1 VGEQVT
7 AFKRATPAAFGTRRA
22 ITASAQRMSITNRTD
37 AEIARR
43 RSSANAAW
51 QEEAWTY
58 YDAIGEI
65 KFAYNLL
72 ASVTSRVRL
81 YVGVVV
87 DQNAAPVPVS
97 EAFPAEDA
105 EDAGGASSADDA
117 DEARDTIKVDAELAR
132 RAEGEFTRS
141 LSRSSVPS
149 ILRSLTLNVSVPG
162 ECYLVL
168 EGGKWTARST
178 SEVKI
183 APGADKYQVQRSAFD
198 SSGVRYLRDG
208 STVGRIWREHPRYSM
223 DPDSAMLGMRAD
235 CEELLLLSR
244 VIRST
249 ARARLNAGILYIP
262 DDISVV
268 ARTNP
273 DDGSAES
280 ELEGDPIEIEL
291 VHSMVEPVNSEN
303 SAASVVPMLLRGPG
317 EMADK
322 IKYITVDRKS
332 DEYLVARADRVLER
346 ILQGLDVPKDIV
358 TGLANVKY
366 CATPDHEAL
375 TRGRGWVGPDEL
387 RPGDVV
393 MTLNH
398 DTGRSE
404 WQPVSA
410 VNVFDAVDEPM
421 LSLESATHSS
431 LTTAAH
437 SWPVFKSGKRVAGS
451 RRRWTT
457 SESGFS
463 ATDRIQIAADHAGF
477 GSEPKYSD
485 DFVRLVALYTSDGW
499 HEQPSRGR
507 PRANVSKF
515 APDLV
520 ERVRPLLAGSA
531 EYSLQNGGVRF
542 RLGPDES
549 AALFAAAPGKEK
561 RVTRDFVLSL
571 TESQLEVFLR
581 AFVDI
586 GDGGEVGS
594 AGTMRFWQSD
604 PGRLEAIE
612 LAAILSG
619 RTVRWVRPTAA
630 KKNAWGGR
638 SGPCHG
644 LTVSAVRRWVQP
656 HKATREWIRYTGRV
670 WCPTTPNG
678 TWLAR
683 RDGRVFFTGNSNAI
697 QIDESLYKAHVEPL
711 ALMLCDAFTDIVLH
725 PTLRAWLAANNQDA
739 NQDLSSIVVWYDP
752 SEVVTRPNRSEDANA
767 GYDKYLLSGSSWRD
781 AHGFSDTDAPDQH
794 ELAFRMA
801 VEKAQVPAEMA
812 TVLLNKLLPDLTT
825 DARGAATQGDDALPA
840 ELEAL
845 LNDEMPELP
854 EVTETSVP
862 EEIK

>member
-1 VGEQVT
+1 MGEQVT

-346 ILQGLDVPKDIV
+346 ILHGLDVPKDIV

-366 CATPDHEAL
+366 
-375 TRGRGWVGPDEL
+375 
-387 RPGDVV
+387 
-393 MTLNH
+393 
-398 DTGRSE
+398 
-404 WQPVSA
+404 
-410 VNVFDAVDEPM
+410 
-421 LSLESATHSS
+421 
-431 LTTAAH
+431 
-437 SWPVFKSGKRVAGS
+437 
-451 RRRWTT
+451 
-457 SESGFS
+457 
-463 ATDRIQIAADHAGF
+463 
-477 GSEPKYSD
+477 
-485 DFVRLVALYTSDGW
+485 
-499 HEQPSRGR
+499 
-507 PRANVSKF
+507 
-515 APDLV
+515 
-520 ERVRPLLAGSA
+520 
-531 EYSLQNGGVRF
+531 
-542 RLGPDES
+542 
-549 AALFAAAPGKEK
+549 
-561 RVTRDFVLSL
+561 
-571 TESQLEVFLR
+571 
-581 AFVDI
+581 
-586 GDGGEVGS
+586 
-594 AGTMRFWQSD
+594 
-604 PGRLEAIE
+604 
-612 LAAILSG
+612 
-619 RTVRWVRPTAA
+619 
-630 KKNAWGGR
+630 
-638 SGPCHG
+638 
-644 LTVSAVRRWVQP
+644 
-656 HKATREWIRYTGRV
+656 
-670 WCPTTPNG
+670 
-678 TWLAR
+678 
-683 RDGRVFFTGNSNAI
+683 SNAI